1 MTDGGSVNGTK
12 KIFPKKKTENHS
24 DVRSKT
30 SNNLYFASALPA
42 PFCFYGEG
50 PLQSFCSSHQ
60 MSFAFSTIPRLNVIG
75 NDANQ
80 PGSL

>member
-1 MTDGGSVNGTK
+1 MGAASMGQRRFSQ
-12 KIFPKKKTENHS
+12 KKTENHS

-60 MSFAFSTIPRLNVIG
+60 MSFAFSTIPRLYVIG

>member
-1 MTDGGSVNGTK
+1 MGAASMGQRR
-12 KIFPKKKTENHS
+12 FPQKKKTENHS

-60 MSFAFSTIPRLNVIG
+60 MSFAFSTIPRLYVIG